1 MKIATVNHCAY
12 GGSRITCLIPNIKRA
27 SLATRQTL
35 TDVANFARELGFS
48 IFKIN
53 FTDVFS
59 IVRLFFG
66 VLLKRFDLLIV
77 IYPAIGNPIH
87 NYHNY
92 RSNWRDSLTAFKKN
106 AVNLFLTFI
115 EKVVPTI
122 LFIYDLPIEQN
133 VSLGFSKRD
142 TWEARRREYR
152 LFQNAFCLLVFNRN
166 MGEYI
171 QKRYKIDRAKIVPFE
186 ILDYGSNVQTWLNL
200 VKYNSENIKKFN
212 IVYSSNFANK
222 VQRDFILKLPESD
235 NLNFIILGP
244 NFDETILRLRK
255 KLHVTYEGCLIAQD
269 YISFLINKAHFG
281 LVYKLS
287 PYYEFGTTS
296 KFSSYMVAGVPVLVP
311 EDYYYL
317 TKIVQKYN
325 VGIVFKK
332 LEDIPHIL
340 ENLNTKDM
348 RVLAVNAYTLGQ
360 KIKSGY
366 FFKSAIK
373 KFLILFSACSYFEPA
388 NFF

>member
-1 MKIATVNHCAY
+1 MRMQVQCDLMDMRA
-12 GGSRITCLIPNIKRA
+12 SRVTCLIPKTGKGW

-48 IFKIN
+48 VFKTN
-53 FTDVFS
+53 FADVFS
-59 IVRLFFG
+59 IAPLFFG
-66 VLLKRFDLLIV
+66 VLLKRFDSLIV
-77 IYPAIGNPIH
+77 IYPAMGNPI
-87 NYHNY
+87 HNY
-92 RSNWRDSLTAFKKN
+92 RSNWRDSLTALKKN

-115 EKVVPTI
+115 EKVIPTI

-166 MGEYI
+166 VGEHV

-186 ILDYGSNVQTWLNL
+186 VLDYGSNVQTWLNL
-200 VKYNSENIKKFN
+200 VKYNTENIKKIN

-222 VQRDFILKLPESD
+222 VQRDFLSKLPESD
-235 NLNFIILGP
+235 NLNFILLGP
-244 NFDETILRLRK
+244 NFDGTILRLQK
-255 KLHVTYEGCLIAQD
+255 KLRVTYEGCLIAQD

-281 LVYKLS
+281 LVYKFS

-296 KFSSYMVAGVPVLVP
+296 KFSSYMVAGVPALVP

-317 TKIVQKYN
+317 TNIVQKYN

-366 FFKSAIK
+366 FFKSAIRK
-373 KFLILFSACSYFEPA
+373 VLNSF
-388 NFF
+388 